1 VEAFRHFSGRLGLQ
15 QRLLP
20 SYRGPFFDA
29 LAAACEGGLS
39 VFAGQPMAGEAIQT
53 SDRLEAAQ
61 YIQAHNLHFGRV
73 GSPLYLCWQAGLS
86 RWLETWQPD
95 ALIVEANPRYVSTR
109 RACAWMRSRSR
120 PVLGWGLGAPQ
131 GGGLWETLRKPRRAR
146 FLAQFDGLIAYS
158 QRGADEYQRMGFP
171 ADRIF
176 VAPNAV
182 ASGLSQPPTERPPV
196 FAGRPVVLFVGRLQ
210 RRKRIDN
217 LLRACAALPPELQPE
232 LWIVGEGPTMAEF
245 QALAGQVYPQ
255 AHFPGAKRGED
266 LQTYFSAADLFV
278 LPGTG
283 GLAVQ
288 EAMAHGLPVIVAEGD
303 GTQDD
308 LVRPENGWRVPPGDG
323 QALAETL
330 RDALSNVSRLRRM
343 GRESFRI
350 VAEEA
355 NIERMVSVFIQ
366 AIETVMGLNHPS

>member
-1 VEAFRHFSGRLGLQ
+1 V
-15 QRLLP
+15 
-20 SYRGPFFDA
+20 
-29 LAAACEGGLS
+29 
-39 VFAGQPMAGEAIQT
+39 
-53 SDRLEAAQ
+53 AQ
-61 YIQAHNLHFGRV
+61 YVPARNLHLGRV
-73 GSPLYLCWQAGLS
+73 GSPFYLCWQAGLVH
-86 RWLETWQPD
+86 WLENWQPD
-95 ALIVEANPRYVSTR
+95 ALIVEANPRYASTR
-109 RACAWMRSRSR
+109 LACAWMRSRSR
-120 PVLGWGLGAPQ
+120 PVLGWGLGASQ
-131 GGGLWETLRKPRRAR
+131 GDSLLEMLRKPGRAR

-158 QRGADEYQRMGFP
+158 QRGADEYRRLGFP
-171 ADRIF
+171 AERVF

-182 ASGLSQPPTERPPV
+182 APRPSKLPAERPPA
-196 FAGRPVVLFVGRLQ
+196 FAERPMVLFVGRLQ

-232 LWIVGEGPTMAEF
+232 LWVIGDGPSMADY
-245 QALAGQVYPQ
+245 QALAEQVYPQ
-255 AHFPGAKRGED
+255 AHFPGTRRGEE
-266 LQTYFSAADLFV
+266 LEAYFSAADLFV

-323 QALAETL
+323 DALAETL
-330 RDALSNVSRLRRM
+330 REALSDASRLRRM

-366 AIETVMGLNHPS
+366 AIEAVII